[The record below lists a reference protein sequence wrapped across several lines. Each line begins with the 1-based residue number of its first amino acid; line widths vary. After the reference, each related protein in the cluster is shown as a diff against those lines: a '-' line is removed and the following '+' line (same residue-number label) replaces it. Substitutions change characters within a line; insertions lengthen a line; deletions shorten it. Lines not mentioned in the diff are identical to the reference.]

1 MAVIKDKKTDE
12 WYFSSDQY
20 ILSETDDKGMIIYAN
35 DVFCEIAGYKIEE
48 LIGEPHNIIRHPDM
62 PKIAFKGLWDDIQ
75 SKGFWTG
82 IVKNLRKDGGFY
94 WVHATAMRK
103 VHSDGSIT
111 YLSVRRVPDRG
122 DVNACITLYAE
133 LRAKE

>member
-1 MAVIKDKKTDE
+1 IV
-12 WYFSSDQY
+12 
-20 ILSETDDKGMIIYAN
+20 
-35 DVFCEIAGYKIEE
+35 
-48 LIGEPHNIIRHPDM
+48 RHRDM
-62 PKIAFKGLWDDIQ
+62 PKAAFKNLWATIKKDEIWN
-75 SKGFWTG
+75 GY
-82 IVKNLRKDGGFY
+82 VKNATKDGGFY

>member
-1 MAVIKDKKTDE
+1 MAVIKDKKTEE

-20 ILSETDDKGMIIYAN
+20 ILSETDEKGFIIYAN

-48 LIGEPHNIIRHPDM
+48 LIGEPHNIIRHTDRPR
-62 PKIAFKGLWDDIQ
+62 IAFKGLWDDIQ